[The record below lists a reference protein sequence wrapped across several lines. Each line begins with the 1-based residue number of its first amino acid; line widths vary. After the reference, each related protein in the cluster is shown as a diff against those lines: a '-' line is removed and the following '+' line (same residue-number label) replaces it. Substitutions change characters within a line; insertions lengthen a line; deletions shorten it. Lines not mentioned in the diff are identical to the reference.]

1 MNQNKNLVLCS
12 YLDSIIDGY
21 KVKAEYSTND
31 NDIQVI
37 VVQETSGQ
45 KVVFYEANPLYNY
58 YNIDVYGDNIKNAK
72 NQLEN
77 TLSPVYF
84 NETKEYE
91 NLMNSIE
98 YYMESGKL
106 SNESQEILANAKE
119 TLETVSSGRGIS
131 DLLSNISKFGSGKL
145 TDEEFDIIKTHAQKG
160 HDMLGISNRPLFK
173 VASQIALTHHEK
185 YDGTGYPNSLKGED
199 IPIFGRITALAD
211 VFDAIGSD
219 RCYKKAWEMEKVL
232 EFIKEQRGKHFDPKL
247 VDIFF
252 DNLDDILKIKEEHQD
267 I

>member
-1 MNQNKNLVLCS
+1 MG
-12 YLDSIIDGY
+12 SI
-21 KVKAEYSTND
+21 AEFRSKETGEHIKRVAKYSR
-31 NDIQVI
+31 
-37 VVQETSGQ
+37 
-45 KVVFYEANPLYNY
+45 
-58 YNIDVYGDNIKNAK
+58 
-72 NQLEN
+72 
-77 TLSPVYF
+77 
-84 NETKEYE
+84 
-91 NLMNSIE
+91 
-98 YYMESGKL
+98 
-106 SNESQEILANAKE
+106 ILAAAYGLCE
-119 TLETVSSGRGIS
+119 DDIDMLELASPMHDIGKIAIP
-131 DLLSNISKFGSGKL
+131 DAILNKPGKL

-173 VASQIALTHHEK
+173 VASQIALSHHEK

-232 EFIKEQRGKHFDPKL
+232 EFIKEQKGKHFDPKL

-252 DNLDDILKIKEEHQD
+252 DNLDDILKIKEEYQD